1 MNNLTEKQFEELK
14 ECLSML
20 SYSLRKDAK
29 SITKDNVIEE
39 LKFDIAS
46 TMESFWNLVD
56 ENKEL
61 KEKLNDSLY
70 Y

>member
-1 MNNLTEKQFEELK
+1 MNNLTEKQFEQLK
-14 ECLSML
+14 DCLSIL

-39 LKFDIAS
+39 LRFEIAL

>member
-1 MNNLTEKQFEELK
+1 MTEKQFEQLK
-14 ECLSML
+14 DCLSML

-61 KEKLNDSLY
+61 KEKLNDSFCY
-70 Y
+70 

>member
-1 MNNLTEKQFEELK
+1 MNNLTEKQFEQLK
-14 ECLSML
+14 DCLSML

-39 LKFDIAS
+39 LQFDIAS

-61 KEKLNDSLY
+61 KQKLNDSLY

>member
-1 MNNLTEKQFEELK
+1 MNNLTEKQFEQLK
-14 ECLSML
+14 DCLSML

-39 LKFDIAS
+39 LKFNIAS